1 MQVSTGGM
9 YEYFLP
15 SISFFF
21 YKDNTFVQDIII
33 IIIYIG
39 RLLVQNYWIIVKEE
53 RKERN
58 RGGNIYHWEAY
69 PMDRRYCLPFS
80 QEYNYIV
87 QSEHYLTKC
96 FL

>member
-1 MQVSTGGM
+1 MQVSTESM

-53 RKERN
+53 RKERR
-58 RGGNIYHWEAY
+58 RGEIFIIERLIIWIEDTAY
-69 PMDRRYCLPFS
+69 LS
-80 QEYNYIV
+80 AK
-87 QSEHYLTKC
+87 STTT
-96 FL
+96 

>member
-1 MQVSTGGM
+1 MQVSTGSM

-53 RKERN
+53 RKERR
-58 RGGNIYHWEAY
+58 RGEIFIIERLIIWIEDTAY
-69 PMDRRYCLPFS
+69 LS
-80 QEYNYIV
+80 AK
-87 QSEHYLTKC
+87 STTT
-96 FL
+96 